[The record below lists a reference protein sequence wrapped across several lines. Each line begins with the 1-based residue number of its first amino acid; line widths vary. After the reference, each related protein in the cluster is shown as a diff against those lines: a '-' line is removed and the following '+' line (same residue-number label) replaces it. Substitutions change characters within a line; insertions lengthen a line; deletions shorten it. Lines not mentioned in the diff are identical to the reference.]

1 MSLGNV
7 TMLAGLSKLSG
18 ISTRG
23 VTQRRPTGPEGEFVL
38 NWISIATATTLT
50 GCSESTLRRRIA
62 AGSVQRKLEPGAYGR
77 LMIDLES
84 IRPLITIAMT
94 EDDLELFLAADGG
107 DATAQTDLALF
118 FLAQDNSKNAIYW
131 LEAAVRQEYS
141 NAMHY
146 LGHCYLNGQ
155 GVAKD
160 ANLRLMWLSKAA
172 VGGHLISQAQ
182 MKAIH
187 DRLSV

>member
-1 MSLGNV
+1 
-7 TMLAGLSKLSG
+7 
-18 ISTRG
+18 
-23 VTQRRPTGPEGEFVL
+23 L

-62 AGSVQRKLEPGAYGR
+62 AGSVQRKLEPGANGR

-84 IRPLITIAMT
+84 IRPLITILMT
-94 EDDLELFLAADGG
+94 EDDLALFLAADGG
-107 DATAQTDLALF
+107 NAIAQTDLALF

-131 LEAAVRQEYS
+131 LEAAVKQEYA

-146 LGHCYLNGQ
+146 LGHCYLNGH

-160 ANLRLMWLSKAA
+160 ANLGLMWLSKAA

-182 MKAIH
+182 MKVIH
-187 DRLSV
+187 NRLSI